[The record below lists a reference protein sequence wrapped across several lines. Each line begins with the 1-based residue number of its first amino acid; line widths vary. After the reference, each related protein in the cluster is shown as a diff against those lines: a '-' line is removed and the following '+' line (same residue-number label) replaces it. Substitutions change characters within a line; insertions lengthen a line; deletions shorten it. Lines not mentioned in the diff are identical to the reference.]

1 MQKFRDYI
9 YCDENRIESYINQI
23 PELNRVEISES
34 YERSTEVEGGLD
46 IKLAKTGAT
55 LNEKNS
61 TNYSI
66 KLSSL
71 EQIVG
76 WVFNEKN
83 AINYDGEE
91 LDIVDKDKLIVLNG
105 KMSTPEM
112 SENIEM
118 INVIARNTS
127 WFDAISISDEDRQKM
142 SYIKESDNIPILL
155 ELDSDYIFNCNLKKD
170 CIIGN
175 KDDFLD
181 NIDNEI
187 TIIGRIDRV
196 YNTEE
201 EIEIYDLVK
210 EVFKLNRSIRRQM
223 PKESLKDAV
232 ICEKG
237 PLVKITPIII
247 YK

>member
-34 YERSTEVEGGLD
+34 YERTTEVEGGLD

-91 LDIVDKDKLIVLNG
+91 LDIVDKVKLIVLNG

-127 WFDAISISDEDRQKM
+127 WFDAVSISDEDRQTM

-181 NIDNEI
+181 NIDN
-187 TIIGRIDRV
+187 
-196 YNTEE
+196 
-201 EIEIYDLVK
+201 
-210 EVFKLNRSIRRQM
+210 
-223 PKESLKDAV
+223 
-232 ICEKG
+232 
-237 PLVKITPIII
+237 
-247 YK
+247 